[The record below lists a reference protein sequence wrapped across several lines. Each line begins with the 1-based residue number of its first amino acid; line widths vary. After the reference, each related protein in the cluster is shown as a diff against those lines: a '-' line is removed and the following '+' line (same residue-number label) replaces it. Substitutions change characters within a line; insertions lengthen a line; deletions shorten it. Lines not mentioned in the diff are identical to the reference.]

1 MIPVLRQGE
10 KDLQIVTDFLS
21 LETWETRVPLMAAG
35 YHRDLVAK
43 VDALRQTATIYPA
56 PERVFYTLRLTPFE
70 AVRVIIVGQ
79 DPYHGPGQADGLA
92 FSVPEGV
99 KAPPSLRNIFKE
111 VQRDVYN
118 GEPRAFSTDLTR
130 WARQGVLLLNASL
143 TVEVHKAAS
152 HKGLGWRALTD
163 QIIAQLSIN
172 REHLVFLL
180 WGSHAQ
186 SKRPL
191 IEAARHL
198 ILEAPH
204 PSPLSAH
211 RGFFGCGHFS
221 QANAY
226 LVAHGSPPIVW

>member
-1 MIPVLRQGE
+1 M
-10 KDLQIVTDFLS
+10 TDFLS
-21 LETWETRVPLMAAG
+21 LETWETRVPLMTAG

-43 VDALRQTATIYPA
+43 VDTLRKTATIYPA
-56 PERVFYTLRLTPFE
+56 PECVFYALRVTPFD

-79 DPYHGPGQADGLA
+79 DPYHGPGQADGMA
-92 FSVPEGV
+92 FSVPEDV

-111 VQRDVYN
+111 VQRDVYD
-118 GEPRAFSTDLTR
+118 GQPRPFTNDLTR

-143 TVEVHKAAS
+143 TVEAHKAAS
-152 HKGLGWRALTD
+152 HKDLGWHVLTD
-163 QIIAQLSIN
+163 QIIAQLSVE
-172 REHLVFLL
+172 REHLVFML

-191 IEAARHL
+191 IDAERHL

-204 PSPLSAH
+204 PSPLSAY

-226 LVAHGSPPIVW
+226 LVAHGREPIVW